1 MDVMK
6 QFTFTDVLS
15 SILLTYIADLCV
27 CRILNILQ
35 KALWLLLHPLCLLTV
50 VVMTYAA
57 LTFPDEPVP
66 ELLERGVYGHAFRQN
81 IGPVWQVNLFPHHSA
96 K

>member
-1 MDVMK
+1 MFCPVYC
-6 QFTFTDVLS
+6 F
-15 SILLTYIADLCV
+15 LTNISDFCIY
-27 CRILNILQ
+27 RILDILQ

-50 VVMTYAA
+50 VVMSYAA

-66 ELLERGVYGHAFRQN
+66 ELLERGVYRHAFRQN
-81 IGPVWQVNLFPHHSA
+81 IGPVWQVNLFLYHSA

>member
-1 MDVMK
+1 MNPVSLLPHLV
-6 QFTFTDVLS
+6 QITFTDVLS
-15 SILLTYIADLCV
+15 SILLSSLSDFCV
-27 CRILNILQ
+27 YRILDILQ

-66 ELLERGVYGHAFRQN
+66 ELLERGVYGHTFRQN
-81 IGPVWQVNLFPHHSA
+81 IGPV
-96 K
+96 

>member
-1 MDVMK
+1 MDMMIK
-6 QFTFTDVLS
+6 FMFIDVLS
-15 SILLTYIADLCV
+15 SILLTCIAGFCV
-27 CRILNILQ
+27 YRVLDILQ
-35 KALWLLLHPLCLLTV
+35 KAFWLLLHPLCLLTV

-66 ELLERGVYGHAFRQN
+66 ELLERGVYGQAFRQN
-81 IGPVWQVNLFPHHSA
+81 IGPVWQVDLFPCHSA

>member
-1 MDVMK
+1 MDVMT

-15 SILLTYIADLCV
+15 SIQLTCIADFCV
-27 CRILNILQ
+27 YRILDILQ
-35 KALWLLLHPLCLLTV
+35 KALWLLLHPLCLLTI

-66 ELLERGVYGHAFRQN
+66 ERLERGVYGHAFRQN
-81 IGPVWQVNLFPHHSA
+81 IGPVWQVNLFPCHSG

>member
-1 MDVMK
+1 MDVMI
-6 QFTFTDVLS
+6 QITFTDVLS
-15 SILLTYIADLCV
+15 SILLSSFSDFCV
-27 CRILNILQ
+27 YRILDILQ

-57 LTFPDEPVP
+57 LTFADEPVP

-81 IGPVWQVNLFPHHSA
+81 IGPV
-96 K
+96 